1 MIVAAG
7 IGSVHYSPHQVLTA
21 ALHGPPK
28 DTDTDQ
34 IVITVWL
41 IRLPRIILAALV
53 GASLAAAGVA
63 LQCLLRNDLSDPY
76 VVGVSSGAS
85 VGAEAVLMKHHE
97 DALHGTAVP
106 VAAFA
111 SGLAA
116 IGAVYALA
124 RRGGRIA
131 VTTLL
136 LAGVIVSAFLGSI
149 STLLLQLGNPSDSFH
164 LLARLM
170 GSLQDATLEQSR
182 WVGAVLAVGFV
193 VLLAQAPSM
202 NVFALGEEQAAQL
215 GVDTERFKSVI
226 TITGALLTASSVAV
240 AGIIGFVGLV
250 VPHMA
255 RRIAG
260 TPNHARVL
268 PLATIAGALLLVWAD
283 TIARSIMPSSQE
295 LPVGVIT
302 AFVGA
307 PFFCYLLK
315 RRRASE

>member
-1 MIVAAG
+1 
-7 IGSVHYSPHQVLTA
+7 
-21 ALHGPPK
+21 
-28 DTDTDQ
+28 
-34 IVITVWL
+34 
-41 IRLPRIILAALV
+41 
-53 GASLAAAGVA
+53 
-63 LQCLLRNDLSDPY
+63 
-76 VVGVSSGAS
+76 
-85 VGAEAVLMKHHE
+85 
-97 DALHGTAVP
+97 
-106 VAAFA
+106 
-111 SGLAA
+111 
-116 IGAVYALA
+116 
-124 RRGGRIA
+124 
-131 VTTLL
+131 
-136 LAGVIVSAFLGSI
+136 
-149 STLLLQLGNPSDSFH
+149 
-164 LLARLM
+164 M